1 MKRHKYVQLTVLLI
15 VTFLTLTSCTPAAI
29 DEPTDTAQHPLQQKD
44 WNYAFHYKNDYW
56 SCYNFSNGFIPSQ
69 TAFETL
75 VSEYIPQIETLLNAQ
90 DWYTA
95 VDADADTVF
104 VNLEI
109 GGTPHSMVWSPTKGA
124 DGTIEFSILL
134 SFNQIKTSADR
145 ALPHELTHSVLG
157 TTCFSNSLEEGIC
170 DYTAARIGTGYSDFF
185 EEYDIDVMNFYTYD
199 VRVALEDVYDAQKGS
214 EMLDSIGRAGGYTYS
229 IQTQDGIFW
238 YECSQSFV
246 EYLVKNYGMDKTMQL
261 IREGK
266 DETDYQ
272 TYLGISFEEL
282 KDEWTA
288 YVKNCEPQYTID
300 EYRQMTSAFF
310 KENGG
315 VD

>member
-1 MKRHKYVQLTVLLI
+1 MSQIPKRIIGTLLI
-15 VTFLTLTSCTPAAI
+15 VTFLTSCAPAQEQSAQTTQTPL
-29 DEPTDTAQHPLQQKD
+29 PQQKD
-44 WNYAFHYKNDYW
+44 WNYAFHYAADYW
-56 SCYNFSNGFIPSQ
+56 NHYDFENSFIPTQ
-69 TAFETL
+69 TDYETL
-75 VSEYIPQIETLLNAQ
+75 VAAYIPQIETLLNAQ

-95 VDADADTVF
+95 IDADADTVF
-104 VNLEI
+104 VNLEM
-109 GGTPHSMVWSPTKGA
+109 GGTPHSIVTSPTKGA
-124 DGTIEFSILL
+124 DKTIEFSILL
-134 SFNQIKTSADR
+134 SFNQIKSPADR

-185 EEYDIDVMNFYTYD
+185 EEYDIDVINFYTYD
-199 VRVALEDVYDAQKGS
+199 VRVALENVYDAQKGS

-229 IQTQDGIFW
+229 IQTQDGALW

-246 EYLVKNYGMDKTMQL
+246 EYMVKNYGIDKTMQL

-266 DETDYQ
+266 DETDYEK
-272 TYLGISFEEL
+272 YLGISFEKL

-310 KENGG
+310 KGNGG
-315 VD
+315 AD